1 MKSKRTLLP
10 SVLVVVSIASVAGAQ
25 PRRPPSDHQASAA
38 EATAIQRH
46 TASHETNF
54 GVIPPEREVPRGEVG
69 STGQVISH
77 GPQGALR
84 GAGAPAPDA
93 IDLSQPIGPGD
104 VARLVRTQDVR
115 FRACYDQA
123 RASRPAL
130 QGRVNMRFVVQRD
143 GSLAQVD
150 VTGLPEAPEVSTCI
164 RTHLTALRLPRPEA
178 GTLSFNTG
186 MNFSPPPAAP
196 PRRGRGRPT
205 ASRH

>member
-1 MKSKRTLLP
+1 MIPSRTALA
-10 SVLVVVSIASVAGAQ
+10 SVLVTLSLASAAGAQ
-25 PRRPPSDHQASAA
+25 PRRPPSGPQAAGA
-38 EATAIQRH
+38 EATAIQRN
-46 TASHETNF
+46 TATHETNF
-54 GVIPPEREVPRGEVG
+54 GVIPPERELPRGEVG

-77 GPQGALR
+77 GPQGELR

-104 VARLVRTQDVR
+104 VARIVRTQDAR

-123 RASRPAL
+123 RARRPAL

-164 RTHLTALRLPRPEA
+164 RAHLTGLRLPRPEA
-178 GTLSFNTG
+178 GTLAFNTG

-196 PRRGRGRPT
+196 GRRVRGRPT
-205 ASRH
+205 AARH